1 MSKSAEFRKL
11 LASEPYVFT
20 TGMFTPLQAKIAQ
33 AVGLKCVYMSGLSSA
48 LGHLGRADLGFPT
61 MTEMTGWAR
70 NMVSATDLPVIS
82 DADDGYGNA
91 LITQRTVQE
100 YERTGVAGIHIEDQR
115 LPKRCGHL
123 AGKYCIPV
131 EEAVLKIKA
140 AVEAKSDPDFFIIAR
155 TDAVSAVGGSLEE
168 AVDRGKRYADAGAD
182 MVWSEF
188 PGTDLADAEV
198 FAREI
203 RGSFPDTPMAFNYS
217 SSLTWS
223 VLENPPSFKDLADM
237 GYKFIFISLGAIH
250 AAMYAEWDFLKD
262 LADNQEQAQLRLEG
276 LTKGHPTENHHTMGD
291 FEHYQKLEERYLP
304 QEMVRE
310 RYSTTEGFG
319 ARR

>member
-1 MSKSAEFRKL
+1 MSKGAEFRRL

-20 TGMFTPLQAKIAQ
+20 TGIFTPLQAKIAQ

-61 MTEMTGWAR
+61 MTEMTGWAK
-70 NMVSATDLPVIS
+70 NIASAVDLPVIS

-91 LITQRTVQE
+91 LITQRTVEE
-100 YERTGVAGIHIEDQR
+100 YERTGMAGIHIEDQR

-123 AGKYCIPV
+123 AGKYCVPV

-140 AVEAKSDPDFFIIAR
+140 ALDARSDPDFFIMAR
-155 TDAVSAVGGSLEE
+155 TDAVSAVGGSLED
-168 AVDRGKRYADAGAD
+168 AIDRGKRYADTGVD

-188 PGTDLADAEV
+188 PSTDLADAEL
-198 FAREI
+198 FAREVHS
-203 RGSFPDTPMAFNYS
+203 SFPDTPLAFNYS
-217 SSLTWS
+217 SSLRWS
-223 VLENPPSFKDLADM
+223 DLESPPSFKDVADM
-237 GYKFIFISLGAIH
+237 GYRFIFISLGAIH
-250 AAMYAEWDFLKD
+250 AAMYAEWEFLKD
-262 LADNQEQAQLRLEG
+262 LNDNQEQAQLRLEA
-276 LTKGHPTENHHTMGD
+276 LTGGHPTENHHVMGD
-291 FEHYQKLEERYLP
+291 FGHYQKLEERYLP